1 MTPKPMRPPVLKRRN
16 DPPSVELISTLGK
29 RKFEEAFDKEE
40 YEVDRY
46 GQTID
51 DKFFVTN
58 CGHAVFQENTVSSDK
73 EGNHNEVN
81 NDNKHVNNNDIY
93 LDVNEVI
100 GWCEYYLQI
109 KRSGKEFY

>member
-1 MTPKPMRPPVLKRRN
+1 MTPKPRRHPVLKRMN
-16 DPPSVELISTLGK
+16 DPPTVEVISALGK
-29 RKFEEAFDKEE
+29 RKFEEAFDKED

-51 DKFFVTN
+51 DTFFVTN
-58 CGHAVFQENTVSSDK
+58 CGHSVFQENTVSNNNK
-73 EGNHNEVN
+73 EVN
-81 NDNKHVNNNDIY
+81 NHNKNVNNNDIY

-100 GWCEYYLQI
+100 SWCEYYLKI